1 MSDKKLSFLGVL
13 AIISVVLAV
22 YVSQFA
28 SRTKHI
34 SAGAGYLI
42 QGLDPAKVSK
52 IVIGKDANTFTLI
65 RGQNGFTVENRSNYP
80 AGSKTINN
88 LFSSIMDIR
97 TIEVYTENKANYKD
111 LGVTE
116 EQDSQAV
123 VKFLDA
129 NSQIITGVIIG
140 KDCPSGGT
148 YYGRLVNDNKVYV
161 MDNVPWPG
169 SSPLEYIDK
178 QLIAVNKANIASVT
192 VTSPAG
198 TYTLVPE
205 ANGTEAALKD
215 LPAGKEE
222 RKEECDMVFSTLTE
236 LSFEDVNAV
245 SQLPDLKFDREY
257 ACLLQDS
264 TLFLIEIAQKDSKTF
279 VKFNADFTDKTQVK
293 KEEGVESQEEL
304 KKKEAKLVAKE
315 KVRKFQD
322 VTNGWIYQIP
332 AVKGDSMTKK
342 LSDIIEN
349 IPVSKPADANIPK
362 EAVKT
367 KSKSKT

>member
-1 MSDKKLSFLGVL
+1 MSNNNLSLLGIL
-13 AIISVVLAV
+13 AIASVALAV
-22 YVSQFA
+22 FVSQYA
-28 SRTKHI
+28 NRTKHI

-52 IVIGKDANTFTLI
+52 IVIGKDANTFTLS
-65 RGQNGFTVENRSNYP
+65 RGQNGFEVENKSNYP

-88 LFSSIMDIR
+88 LFAGIMDIR
-97 TIEVYTENKANYKD
+97 TVEVYTEDKANYKD
-111 LGVTE
+111 LGVT

-129 NSQIITGVIIG
+129 NSHVITGVIIG
-140 KDCPSGGT
+140 KNCPSGGT

-169 SSPLEYIDK
+169 ASPLEYIDK
-178 QLIAVNKANIASVT
+178 QLIAIVNKANIASVT

-198 TYTLVPE
+198 TYTLLPE
-205 ANGTEAALKD
+205 ANGTEVSIKD

-222 RKEECDMVFSTLTE
+222 KKSECDMVFSALADVT
-236 LSFEDVNAV
+236 FDDVNAA
-245 SQLPDLKFDREY
+245 SEMPDLKFDREY
-257 ACLLQDS
+257 ACLLKDS

-304 KKKEAKLVAKE
+304 KKKEAKLLAKE
-315 KVRKFQD
+315 KVRKLQD
-322 VTNGWIYQIP
+322 VTSGWIYQIS
-332 AVKGDSMTKK
+332 AVRADSMTKK
-342 LSDIIEN
+342 LSEIIEN
-349 IPVSKPADANIPK
+349 IPASKPADANVPK
-362 EAVKT
+362 ETVKG

>member
-1 MSDKKLSFLGVL
+1 MSNKKLSFLGIL
-13 AIISVVLAV
+13 AVGSIILTV

-28 SRTKHI
+28 SKTKHI

-65 RGQNGFTVENRSNYP
+65 REQNGFTVENRSNYP
-80 AGSKTINN
+80 AGSKTVNN

-97 TIEVYTENKANYKD
+97 TIDVYTENKANYKD

-116 EQDSQAV
+116 QDAQAV

-148 YYGRLVNDNKVYV
+148 YYGRLINDNKVYV

-178 QLIAVNKANIASVT
+178 QLVAVVNKENIASIT
-192 VTSPAG
+192 ITSPAG
-198 TYTLVPE
+198 TYTLLPE
-205 ANGTEAALKD
+205 ANGTEVSIKD

-222 RKEECDMVFSTLTE
+222 KKSECDMVFNALTE
-236 LSFEDVNAV
+236 LSFEDVNAA

-257 ACLLQDS
+257 ACLLKDS

-304 KKKEAKLVAKE
+304 KKKETKLLAKE

-322 VTNGWIYQIP
+322 VTSGWIYQIS
-332 AVKGDSMTKK
+332 AIKADSMTKK

-349 IPVSKPADANIPK
+349 ISASKPADANAPM
-362 EAVKT
+362 ETVKT

>member
-1 MSDKKLSFLGVL
+1 MGNKKLSFLGVL

-22 YVSQFA
+22 YVSQQA

-34 SAGAGYLI
+34 STGPGYLI
-42 QGLDPAKVSK
+42 QGLDPAEVSK

-65 RGQNGFTVENRSNYP
+65 RGQNGFTVENKNNYP

-97 TIEVYTENKANYKD
+97 TVEVYTEDKANYKD
-111 LGVTE
+111 LGAT
-116 EQDSQAV
+116 EQDAQAV

-129 NSQIITGVIIG
+129 NSQVITGVIIG

-198 TYTLVPE
+198 TYTLLPE
-205 ANGTEAALKD
+205 ANGTEVSIKD

-222 RKEECDMVFSTLTE
+222 RKEECDMVFSALTD
-236 LSFEDVNAV
+236 LIFDDVNAAAKM
-245 SQLPDLKFDREY
+245 PDLKFDREY
-257 ACLLQDS
+257 ACLLKDS

-304 KKKEAKLVAKE
+304 KKKEAKLLAKE

-322 VTNGWIYQIP
+322 VTSGWIYQIP
-332 AVKGDSMTKK
+332 AVKADSMTKK
-342 LSDIIEN
+342 LYDIIEN
-349 IPVSKPADANIPK
+349 IPASKPADANAPM